1 MEYKF
6 KQFRKENNLTQ
17 EELAKYL
24 NIDRTTYSSYENQ
37 KCEPNIETLKKL
49 SKIFNCSID
58 YLVNNENTNTI
69 YIFDND
75 EKILLDNY
83 QQLNKTN
90 KIKANSYILGLL
102 AGQ

>member
-1 MEYKF
+1 MNKL
-6 KQFRKENNLTQ
+6 KILRKENNLTQ

-24 NIDRTTYSSYENQ
+24 NITRTAYSYYENGTF
-37 KCEPNIETLKKL
+37 EPSINTLIKL
-49 SKIFNCSID
+49 SKIFNCSVD
-58 YLVNNENTNTI
+58 YIIENENTNAI